1 MHPYQSRGLSKKVID
16 MRRLFVPKGKL
27 KLFRLIQGIRM
38 GDMDAFLHTESN
50 EDGEQKKTFNS
61 DAYVLAKKR
70 IHAIEAQKAMVMFE
84 SRHDK
89 WKAGG
94 PL

>member
-1 MHPYQSRGLSKKVID
+1 
-16 MRRLFVPKGKL
+16 MRNLFGTKGRL
-27 KLFRLIQGIRM
+27 KLFRLIRGIGM
-38 GDMDAFLHTESN
+38 GDLDASLHTESN

-89 WKAGG
+89 WKSGG
-94 PL
+94 AL